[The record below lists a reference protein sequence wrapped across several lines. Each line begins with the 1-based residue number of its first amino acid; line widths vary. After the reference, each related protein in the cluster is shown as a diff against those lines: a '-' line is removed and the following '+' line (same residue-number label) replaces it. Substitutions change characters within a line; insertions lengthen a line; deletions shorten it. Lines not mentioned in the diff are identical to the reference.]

1 LKSLGCFV
9 AALPR
14 HVLLF
19 FGFEEEGD
27 DARALFP
34 ARGAEPF
41 SACAGLAKNDAT
53 TTTRRRKTIGIV
65 VFFPSRF
72 RLPRGDEDDAT
83 TSRRIVRGKNSLSFF
98 SLSFLFAGERARRK
112 RFLFVLDFLPPTK
125 EGFRVQ
131 KFRVLNPTEGQKKG
145 LPFSTTRTRR
155 KSPLVKHTIHSRR
168 HCLRRR
174 SKISS

>member
-72 RLPRGDEDDAT
+72 RPPRGDEDDAT
-83 TSRRIVRGKNSLSFF
+83 TSRRIVRGKNSLSLFSLSLSLSV
-98 SLSFLFAGERARRK
+98 SLSFLFARRK

-131 KFRVLNPTEGQKKG
+131 KV
-145 LPFSTTRTRR
+145 
-155 KSPLVKHTIHSRR
+155 
-168 HCLRRR
+168 
-174 SKISS
+174 